1 MKLGFVGAGNMAQAI
16 LKGALDK
23 HVLEASDV
31 LIYDPDTDKAQSQAK
46 QYGVTIA
53 RSNAELC
60 AASDIVLL
68 AVKPNVC
75 ASALKEIGTALNGKA
90 LISIVAGW
98 DMRRLQAELD
108 DRVHILRVM
117 PNTPSMVGEGMTAFD
132 QSHTLLP
139 DELAFATSIFSS
151 IGRVISVPDTL
162 MSAVTGVSGSGPAY
176 VYLFIEALA
185 DAGVLAG
192 LPRATAYELAA
203 QTVVGAGKMVLETG
217 LHPGVLK
224 DAVCSPGGTTIEAV
238 YELESAGFRAAVM
251 RAVDACILKAGALS
265 KG

>member
-16 LKGALDK
+16 LKGVLDK
-23 HVLEASDV
+23 HVLGASDV
-31 LIYDPDTDKAQSQAK
+31 LLYDPDTAKTQSLSK
-46 QYGVTIA
+46 QYGVAVA
-53 RSNAELC
+53 RSNAELS

-75 ASALKEIGTALNGKA
+75 AAALKEIGQALSHKA
-90 LISIVAGW
+90 LISIVTGW

-108 DRVHILRVM
+108 GSVNILRVM

-132 QSHTLLP
+132 QSHTLSP
-139 DELAFATSIFSS
+139 DEFSFAKSIFSS
-151 IGRVISVPDTL
+151 IGRVTVVPASL

-176 VYLFIEALA
+176 VYMFIEALA

-192 LPRATAYELAA
+192 LPRSAAYELAA

-251 RAVDACILKAGALS
+251 HAVDACILKADALS

>member
-16 LKGALDK
+16 LKGVLDK
-23 HVLEASDV
+23 RVLAALEV
-31 LIYDPDTDKAQSQAK
+31 TLYDPDMEKTQLLAK
-46 QYGVTIA
+46 QYGVSVA
-53 RSNAELC
+53 RSNAELS

-68 AVKPNVC
+68 AVKPNMC
-75 ASALKEIGTALNGKA
+75 AAALKEIGAALSNKA
-90 LISIVAGW
+90 LISIVTGW
-98 DMRRLQAELD
+98 DMQRLQAELD
-108 DRVHILRVM
+108 DSVHILRVM

-132 QSHTLLP
+132 QNHTLTP
-139 DELAFATSIFSS
+139 AELMFAQSIFSS
-151 IGRVISVPDTL
+151 IGRVISVPASL
-162 MSAVTGVSGSGPAY
+162 MNAVTGVSGSGPAY

-192 LPRATAYELAA
+192 LPRSAAYELAA
-203 QTVVGAGKMVLETG
+203 QTVVGAGRMVLETG
-217 LHPGVLK
+217 QHPGVLK

-251 RAVDACILKAGALS
+251 RAVDACILKADALS